1 MIGKYLRKI
10 GKRSKVAAQNLV
22 KVDIKKRN
30 KVLDVFSKE
39 ILRNKKKIITENIK
53 DIKTCKREE
62 LIDRLLLDEKK
73 N

>member
-39 ILRNKKKIITENIK
+39 ISRNKKKSLTRILKILKLVKE
-53 DIKTCKREE
+53 RS
-62 LIDRLLLDEKK
+62 
-73 N
+73 